1 MRRSGMTSITLQ
13 VRRSVASIAV
23 LLAVPALIG
32 LVVMLMYSA
41 QTQAMI
47 RRMDAAARMKPVLE
61 STIPE
66 NLFSVAAGRTSFDES
81 NVETLIRETDE
92 TLDMLLGETQGG
104 GQMQLTI
111 ARRTMDTLEQYVY
124 KVRDG
129 MAAGTPISK
138 IESIVDEVR
147 NVGRLVTD
155 MLDAFTTEEIANAT
169 DSSRRLRTIV
179 TIAAVA
185 EVLLLLF
192 AFLRTRNETR
202 RLTNSIHTAIYSLE
216 ETVRR
221 IAEGQFG
228 DRVKGMNVEEL
239 RELGEQ
245 INQMADRLETLI
257 EQVRQNQDH
266 LSKAELRTLQAQIN
280 PHFLYNTLDTIV
292 WQAESG
298 KGDEVVR
305 LTRNL
310 SDFFRIALSS
320 GADWIPV
327 SQELKHVSAYLS
339 IQKTRYRD
347 ILDYEVDQAEGLEE
361 VYMLK
366 LLLQPLV
373 ENALY
378 HGIKNR
384 RGGGRIL
391 VKVKRQNRIMTFTVA
406 DTGKGMSP
414 EQLKALEESLQ
425 AEIPTSQAAMEPG
438 HSGFGMRNVDMRIRL
453 YYKKQTGLLI
463 QSGPEGTEVSFSI
476 PIRAREEIDNDESLS
491 RG

>member
-47 RRMDAAARMKPVLE
+47 RRMDAAARVKPVLE

-129 MAAGTPISK
+129 MAAGTPISE

-476 PIRAREEIDNDESLS
+476 PIRTREEIDHDESIS

>member
-47 RRMDAAARMKPVLE
+47 QRMDAAARMKPVLE

-414 EQLKALEESLQ
+414 EQLKALEERLQ

-476 PIRAREEIDNDESLS
+476 PIRTREEIDHDESIS